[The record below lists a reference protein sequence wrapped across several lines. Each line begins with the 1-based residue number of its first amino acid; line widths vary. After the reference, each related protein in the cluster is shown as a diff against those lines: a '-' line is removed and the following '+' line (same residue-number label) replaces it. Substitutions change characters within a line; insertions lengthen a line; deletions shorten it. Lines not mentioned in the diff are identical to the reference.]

1 MCVCEARVWDWFC
14 TYTDFSLAYPYK
26 DRLIKSVSTLSL
38 LQNVQQMFV
47 FG

>member
-1 MCVCEARVWDWFC
+1 MCVKREFGIGFA
-14 TYTDFSLAYPYK
+14 TFSLAYPYE